1 MLYFSRWK
9 ITAILMTIFAG
20 LVFASPNFFSDKTL
34 ESIPS
39 WYPHEKMTLGL
50 DLQGGAHL
58 LMQVNEKEL
67 IKERQDSLRDDVRGK
82 LRETGIRGR
91 ATVRGDKTV
100 LLRLNDE
107 TQTEQF
113 RQSMR
118 ELLQP
123 VQGGLLDGVGIVEV
137 QESNPSAGEL
147 LYTLTEQGLE
157 NRIKNSITQSI
168 DVILRRINEFGTS
181 EPIVQREGVNRI
193 LVQYPGLDANEIPR
207 LKDLINAEAK
217 LSFHSVNTEID
228 PNELLNSGR
237 NPPSGFQILFEGVE
251 PSIPYLVSKRAVLR
265 GEDLADAQLG
275 FDPRNNEPL
284 VVFRF
289 NGSGARIFGEFTSQ
303 NVGRPFAVVLDNA
316 VLSAP
321 VINEPIL
328 GGSGQISGNFTP
340 QSANDLAVLLSAG
353 ALPASFDFVE
363 ERTVGPGL
371 GADSIEAGFNASVI
385 GAILVLIFMIIA
397 YGFLGII
404 ANLALIAN
412 IGMLVALLSV
422 LGATLTLPGIAGI
435 VLTMG
440 MAVDA
445 NVLIYE
451 RIREERRNGRN
462 LIQSFDAGFR
472 SAFTTILDANVTTL
486 IAAIILFYLGSG
498 PVRGFAVT
506 LAIGIAT
513 TVFTAYTFTRL
524 LVALWVRYKR
534 PTELPKRLFGILPEN
549 TNIQFMKDR
558 KFSFPFSL
566 IGVVASIIL
575 FFAVSLNYGI
585 DFKGG
590 TLFEVRTN
598 AESTIEEPISDIR
611 QKLTE
616 LELGEV
622 QVQEF
627 GESEDILIRVE
638 SQDAGDNAEQ
648 STEAKVRIVL
658 EDAYD
663 FRRIEVVGP
672 TVSNELRIAGT
683 LSVLGALMAI
693 MIYIWIRFE
702 WQFALGAVMATLHD
716 VIFTIGIF
724 AILQLEFSL
733 PTIAA
738 LLTIVGYS
746 LNDTVVVY
754 DRIRENL
761 RKYKKKP
768 VPELIDMSINQML
781 SRTILTSVTT
791 LLALFSLYFLGG
803 AVLES
808 FTFAMIFGVF
818 IGTYSSIF
826 VAAPLLILFKLR
838 SGQVAGGK
846 DEKEK
851 IDAEKKATENTM
863 PVDFG

>member
-1 MLYFSRWK
+1 MLYFSKWK
-9 ITAILMTIFAG
+9 ITAILMTILAG
-20 LVFASPNFFSDKTL
+20 LLFASPNFFSDKTL
-34 ESIPS
+34 TSFPS

-82 LRETGIRGR
+82 LRETSIRGR
-91 ATVRGDKTV
+91 ATISGDRSV

-123 VQGGLLDGVGIVEV
+123 VQGGVLDGIGIVEV
-137 QESNPSAGEL
+137 QESNHSAGEL
-147 LYTLTEQGLE
+147 VYTLTDQGVE
-157 NRIKNSITQSI
+157 GRIKNSVTQSI

-181 EPIVQREGVNRI
+181 EPIVQREGINRI
-193 LVQYPGLDANEIPR
+193 LVQYPGLDASEIPR

-217 LSFHSVNTEID
+217 LSFHSVNTQID
-228 PNELLNSGR
+228 ANDLLNSGR
-237 NPPSGFQILFEGVE
+237 NPPSAFQVLFEGVE
-251 PSIPYLVSKRAVLR
+251 PAIPYLVSKRAVLR

-289 NGSGARIFGEFTSQ
+289 NGAGARIFGEFTSA
-303 NVGRPFAVVLDNA
+303 NVGRPFAVVLDQTI
-316 VLSAP
+316 LSAP

-328 GGSGQISGNFTP
+328 GGSGQISGNFTA

-353 ALPASFDFVE
+353 ALPASFNFVE

-371 GADSIEAGFNASVI
+371 GADSIDAGFNASII
-385 GAILVLIFMIIA
+385 GAVLVLIFMVVA

-412 IGMLVALLSV
+412 IGLLVALLSV

-462 LIQSFDAGFR
+462 LIQSFDSGFR

-506 LAIGIAT
+506 LAIGIVT

-534 PTELPKRLFGILPEN
+534 PTELPKRLFGIIPEN
-549 TNIQFMKDR
+549 TSIKFMKNR
-558 KFSFPFSL
+558 KFSFPFS
-566 IGVVASIIL
+566 IAGVVVSIFL

-590 TLFEVRTN
+590 TLFEVRNKVET
-598 AESTIEEPISDIR
+598 TIEAPISDIR
-611 QKLTE
+611 EKLVE
-616 LELGEV
+616 LNFGEV

-648 STEAKVRIVL
+648 STEALVRLVL
-658 EDAYD
+658 EDDYD

-672 TVSNELRIAGT
+672 TVSNELRIAGIT
-683 LSVLGALMAI
+683 SIIAALLAI
-693 MIYIWIRFE
+693 MAYIWIRFE
-702 WQFALGAVMATLHD
+702 WQFAVGAVIATLHD
-716 VIFTIGIF
+716 VLFTIGVF
-724 AILQLEFSL
+724 SILQLEFTL
-733 PTIAA
+733 ATIAA

-768 VPELIDMSINQML
+768 VADLIDLSINQML

-838 SGQVAGGK
+838 PGQVAGGS

-851 IDAEKKATENTM
+851 IAAEKKATENTM

>member
-1 MLYFSRWK
+1 MLYFSNWK
-9 ITAILMTIFAG
+9 ITAILMTILAG
-20 LVFASPNFFSDKTL
+20 LLFASPNFFSDKSI
-34 ESIPS
+34 ESFPS
-39 WYPHEKMTLGL
+39 WYPKEKMTLGL

-67 IKERQDSLRDDVRGK
+67 IEERQSSLRDDVRGK

-91 ATVRGDKTV
+91 AVVRGDTAV
-100 LLRLNDE
+100 LLRLNDD
-107 TQTEQF
+107 TQTAAF
-113 RQSMR
+113 RESMR
-118 ELLQP
+118 ELLLP
-123 VQGGLLDGVGIVEV
+123 TQGGVLDGVGIVEV
-137 QESNPSAGEL
+137 QETNPSAGEL

-157 NRIKNSITQSI
+157 ARIRNSITQSI

-181 EPIVQREGVNRI
+181 EPIVQREGNNRI
-193 LVQYPGLDANEIPR
+193 LVQYPGLDASEIPR

-217 LSFHSVNTEID
+217 LSFHSVNID
-228 PNELLNSGR
+228 IDANELLNSGR
-237 NPPSGFQILFEGVE
+237 NPPPGFQVLFEGVE
-251 PSIPYLVSKRAVLR
+251 PSIPYVVSKRPVLR

-275 FDPRNNEPL
+275 FDHRTNEPL

-289 NGSGARIFGEFTSQ
+289 NGNGARVFGEFTSQ
-303 NVGRPFAVVLDNA
+303 NVGRPFAVVLDQTI
-316 VLSAP
+316 LSAP

-328 GGSGQISGNFTP
+328 GGSGQISGNFTA

-353 ALPASFDFVE
+353 ALPASFNFVE

-371 GADSIEAGFNASVI
+371 GADSIEAGFNAAVI
-385 GAILVLIFMIIA
+385 GAILVLIFMVVA
-397 YGFLGII
+397 YGLLGII

-412 IGMLVALLSV
+412 IGLLVALLSV

-472 SAFTTILDANVTTL
+472 SAFTTILDANITTM
-486 IAAIILFYLGSG
+486 IAAVILFNLGSG
-498 PVRGFAVT
+498 PVKGFAVT
-506 LAIGIAT
+506 LAIGIVT

-524 LVALWVRYKR
+524 LVALWVRFKR
-534 PTELPKRLFGILPEN
+534 PTELPARLFGLIPES
-549 TNIQFMKDR
+549 TNIKFMKDR
-558 KFSFPFSL
+558 KFTFPFSA
-566 IGVVASIIL
+566 IGIVVSILL
-575 FFAVSLNYGI
+575 FFIVSLNYGI

-590 TLFEVRTN
+590 TLFEVRSKVET
-598 AESTIEEPISDIR
+598 TIEEPIADIR
-611 QKLTE
+611 EKLVE
-616 LELGEV
+616 LNLGEV

-627 GESEDILIRVE
+627 GGTEDILIRVE

-648 STEAKVRIVL
+648 GTEAKVRLVL
-658 EDAYD
+658 EEAYD

-672 TVSNELRIAGT
+672 TVSGELRFWGVVSVIA
-683 LSVLGALMAI
+683 ALLAI
-693 MIYIWIRFE
+693 MAYIWIRFE

-716 VIFTIGIF
+716 VLFTIGVF
-724 AILQLEFSL
+724 SILQLEFTVA
-733 PTIAA
+733 TIAA

-761 RKYKKKP
+761 RKFKKKP
-768 VPELIDMSINQML
+768 VDDLIDMSINQML

-838 SGQVAGGK
+838 PGQVAGGS
-846 DEKEK
+846 DEKDK
-851 IDAEKKATENTM
+851 IAAEKKATENTM